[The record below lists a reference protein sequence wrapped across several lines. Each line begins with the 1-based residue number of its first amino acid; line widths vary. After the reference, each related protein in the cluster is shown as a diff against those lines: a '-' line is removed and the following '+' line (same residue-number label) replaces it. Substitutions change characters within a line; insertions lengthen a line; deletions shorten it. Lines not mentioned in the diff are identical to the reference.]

1 MTSAPTAHDSKTM
14 RRVPKVRDIMRSNFA
29 VVSPETS
36 LRDVAK
42 ILLKRKISGAAVLD
56 KKERFQ
62 GFLSTHGLM
71 LAVVDF
77 LNEEIPVGPVQSY
90 LDPEPPVLAEE
101 SSLMAAVEAF
111 AKEGRANFALA
122 VLRGERLVGVVTRL
136 DVLRAAMDYFAG
148 EKDTSPG
155 TLYLSALK
163 RMDEKPPFES
173 HRKS

>member
-1 MTSAPTAHDSKTM
+1 MK
-14 RRVPKVRDIMRSNFA
+14 N
-29 VVSPETS
+29 
-36 LRDVAK
+36 
-42 ILLKRKISGAAVLD
+42 LL
-56 KKERFQ
+56 
-62 GFLSTHGLM
+62 
-71 LAVVDF
+71 
-77 LNEEIPVGPVQSY
+77 
-90 LDPEPPVLAEE
+90 

-163 RMDEKPPFES
+163 RMDDKPPFES
-173 HRKS
+173 Q